1 MCFGSGGFVVVVGVS
16 VFSRLNRSRQ
26 VGATRRLLAF
36 IYIYLNATTL
46 SLSSLTL
53 SLYLSYPTGLTLSLF
68 IFDGPFHLSQ
78 ALSLLIPRMI
88 LLLLKIQK
96 EQPSQRIY
104 YIHFSLT
111 FLYLYVTEHT
121 MRLPIVLRYV
131 DILDI
136 TYATCFYW
144 RRNKYQRLSISTFFY
159 VHSLILYRRFRLQ
172 SGKDRKKRKIGLF
185 NNSIPS
191 VPPPSLYCQ
200 HKRLISSLLYA

>member
-1 MCFGSGGFVVVVGVS
+1 MFWKRRLRRRRHRCL

-78 ALSLLIPRMI
+78 ALSLLIPRTI
-88 LLLLKIQK
+88 SLLQLLLLLLKIQK

-144 RRNKYQRLSISTFFY
+144 RRNKYQRLSISTFF
-159 VHSLILYRRFRLQ
+159 IC
-172 SGKDRKKRKIGLF
+172 
-185 NNSIPS
+185 P
-191 VPPPSLYCQ
+191 
-200 HKRLISSLLYA
+200 